1 MEGSHQKGSN
11 WYRCRFVTLRG
22 PAAADASGH
31 PRVLGIREDIVLDA
45 AFDFLGRRIFGPNRL
60 WLLREELAS
69 STKSNDDERQT
80 ELARL
85 AHEQEQVDRA
95 LYRQAL
101 RLEEHDD
108 PNHPVVALAKQRIEE
123 LSGRQL
129 RAAQPAGPTAEEIEA
144 LLDSVPDLR
153 PVMQQASPDELTELF
168 AAFDLTATY
177 DKEQRALRLAA
188 TLSPALIPTSE
199 RPRPPKEAV
208 GEIFHSGGRI

>member
-1 MEGSHQKGSN
+1 MEGSHRKGSN

-31 PRVLGIREDIVLDA
+31 PRVVGIKEDTVLDA
-45 AFDFLGRRIFGPNRL
+45 AFDLLGRCIFGPDRL
-60 WLLREELAS
+60 RLLREELAR
-69 STKSNDDERQT
+69 STDSDVDGRET

-85 AHEQEQVDRA
+85 AHEEEQIDRA

-123 LSGRQL
+123 LSGRRNAIDERTRQL
-129 RAAQPAGPTAEEIEA
+129 RAAQPAGPTAEEVEA

-153 PVMQQASPDELTELF
+153 PIMQKAPPDELTELF

-188 TLSPALIPTSE
+188 TLSPALIPASQ
-199 RPRPPKEAV
+199 RPRPIHV
-208 GEIFHSGGRI
+208 T

>member
-31 PRVLGIREDIVLDA
+31 PRVLGIKEDIVLDA

-69 STKSNDDERQT
+69 STNSNDDERQT

-168 AAFDLTATY
+168 AAFDL
-177 DKEQRALRLAA
+177 
-188 TLSPALIPTSE
+188 
-199 RPRPPKEAV
+199 
-208 GEIFHSGGRI
+208 